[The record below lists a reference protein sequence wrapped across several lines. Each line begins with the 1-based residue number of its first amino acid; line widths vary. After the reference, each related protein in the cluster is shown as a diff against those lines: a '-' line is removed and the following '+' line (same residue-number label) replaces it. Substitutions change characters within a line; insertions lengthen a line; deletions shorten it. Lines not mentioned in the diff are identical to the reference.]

1 MRLLADLGNTRLK
14 LARCQGTQVQP
25 LATFVHAEPDFHAQ
39 LDAWIGAQA
48 LPQSV
53 WLASVAESSRTRDVV
68 ATFAAAGITVHT
80 VATQR
85 ETLGLVTTYTRV
97 EQLGVDRWLA
107 LLALH
112 VGGAAPCLAV
122 GVGSALTCDAL
133 TADGEHLG
141 GLIAP
146 TPEAMRQALRAR
158 APGLPAGNGAVEAF
172 ARNTEDGIE
181 SGCVLAAV
189 SLIERTQSALAKRL
203 GKPVRLVLSG
213 GAAGSLRPLLPA
225 HEFRPDLVLE
235 GLALWSDACT
245 AGGA

>member
-14 LARCQGTQVQP
+14 LARCQGTQIQS
-25 LATFVHAEPDFHAQ
+25 LATLVHHEQDFSRQ
-39 LDAWIGAQA
+39 LESWIRAQA
-48 LPQSV
+48 LPPTL
-53 WLASVAESSRTRDVV
+53 WLASVAESSRTRHVV
-68 ATFAAAGITVHT
+68 AAFTAAGITAHT

-85 ETLGLVTTYTRV
+85 EALGLVTTYTRV
-97 EQLGVDRWLA
+97 AQLGVDRWLA

-146 TPEAMRQALRAR
+146 TPEAMHQALHAR
-158 APGLPAGNGAVEAF
+158 APALPVGRGVVEDF
-172 ARNTEDGIE
+172 ARTTEDGIE
-181 SGCVLAAV
+181 SGCILAGV
-189 SLIERTQSALAKRL
+189 SLIERTQSALARHL
-203 GKPVRLVLSG
+203 GTPIRLVLSG
-213 GAAGSLRPLLPA
+213 GAASPLRPWLPA

-235 GLALWSDACT
+235 GLALWSDACAT
-245 AGGA
+245 EGA